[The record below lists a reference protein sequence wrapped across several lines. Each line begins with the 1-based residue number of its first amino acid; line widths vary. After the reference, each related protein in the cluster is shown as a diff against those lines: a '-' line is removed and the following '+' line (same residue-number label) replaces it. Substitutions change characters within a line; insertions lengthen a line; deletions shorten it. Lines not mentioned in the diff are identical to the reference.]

1 MTDRRLINNYDLNKR
16 KYSRL
21 LILKFSKRKSPFR
34 LRKLPRRHD
43 LFRTKSVWVSV
54 LEVVLSE
61 GQEGVTIYAQTGA
74 AMAGSTPP
82 PDDDKSSADA
92 S

>member
-1 MTDRRLINNYDLNKR
+1 M
-16 KYSRL
+16 
-21 LILKFSKRKSPFR
+21 
-34 LRKLPRRHD
+34 
-43 LFRTKSVWVSV
+43 WVSV

-74 AMAGSTPP
+74 AMAESTPP
-82 PDDDKSSADA
+82 PDDDESSADA